1 MELPDALKLKLRILG
16 ILPWPNSY
24 NIPLDY
30 LLILLMFATLV
41 DSLTFTFW
49 FVMWDATSLN
59 DMAQS
64 GLFVVVN
71 VFYLMIYI
79 RVIWRRKE
87 FKAIIE
93 EIEDRIKTRNLHIFW
108 TFFSPISYYYIIR
121 GGSNNTLTIR
131 RHANYNHQIP

>member
-93 EIEDRIKTRNLHIFW
+93 EIEDRIKTRNLHIF
-108 TFFSPISYYYIIR
+108 
-121 GGSNNTLTIR
+121 
-131 RHANYNHQIP
+131 